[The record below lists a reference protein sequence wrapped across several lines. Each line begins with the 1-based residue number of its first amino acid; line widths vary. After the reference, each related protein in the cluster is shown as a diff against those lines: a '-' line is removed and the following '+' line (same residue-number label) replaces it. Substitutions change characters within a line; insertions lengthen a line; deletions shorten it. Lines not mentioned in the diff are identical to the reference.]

1 MSSSRSPTLTQSAPY
16 KLSYRY
22 KVSSAYVSSSSLHF
36 YFSCNQHLT
45 SGYDVKTTML
55 KFAWHFCYV
64 LCVCR
69 SVLAECE
76 GLQWISGSVIHG
88 CSEQRLWGNGCCQG
102 FGLAL
107 CWSSFKQEVQCMD
120 TNTHSQKSHF
130 LPLYWCKL
138 SQVSAHMCFS
148 HFPPASLMSQWNMT
162 ATPCRKTQPITSQNV
177 QKPQMSRVV
186 IWTWRGHIF
195 SKPLSPDLLHTYAGQ
210 LRHNAEPLQTR
221 RFEHLN
227 HSAEASSWVT
237 FWNLTKEQYKLIS
250 IVFSCLLTDIGPC
263 VCAYCQGHSPVTT
276 NLWGSDQ
283 KSEVDLSSDSSL
295 STSSCFCCLT
305 FALIPTS
312 EGNFRS

>member
-1 MSSSRSPTLTQSAPY
+1 MS
-16 KLSYRY
+16 KLQRWN
-22 KVSSAYVSSSSLHF
+22 SLDIF
-36 YFSCNQHLT
+36 VTSC
-45 SGYDVKTTML
+45 
-55 KFAWHFCYV
+55 
-64 LCVCR
+64 
-69 SVLAECE
+69 VLA
-76 GLQWISGSVIHG
+76 GQYWQSLKAYSGSVGLSYMAAQSRDCEETDAVKALASLSVGVLSSKRYSAWIQTHTVKNPTSILYIDANSPRSLLTCAFHTSLQPPWWANG
-88 CSEQRLWGNGCCQG
+88 TWQRLHVGKPNQSPRRTFRSLRSPVLSYEHEG
-102 FGLAL
+102 
-107 CWSSFKQEVQCMD
+107 D
-120 TNTHSQKSHF
+120 T
-130 LPLYWCKL
+130 
-138 SQVSAHMCFS
+138 
-148 HFPPASLMSQWNMT
+148 
-162 ATPCRKTQPITSQNV
+162 
-177 QKPQMSRVV
+177 
-186 IWTWRGHIF
+186 F

-210 LRHNAEPLQTR
+210 RRPNAEPLQTR

-227 HSAEASSWVT
+227 HSAEASSTTCSWVT